1 MPRVM
6 KFRQRN
12 SHIQRRIQNIE
23 DVQEI
28 SFLKAAYCA
37 GCDDDHNGDTVA
49 SLFVPEGVW
58 ATSMSGEHHG
68 HDAIRAFFRSVRDS
82 KRMKYSTHMVTN
94 EVITVNGD
102 TANASWS
109 FTMMYTSPEEKRYRI
124 LGFHRDTFV
133 RTSSG
138 WRFASLYSDVQD
150 YAILETQTFRHT
162 S

>member
-12 SHIQRRIQNIE
+12 SHILRRIQNIE

-49 SLFVPEGVW
+49 SLFVPAGVW

-94 EVITVNGD
+94 EVITVSGD

-109 FTMMYTSPEEKRYRI
+109 FTMMYTSPDEKRYRI
-124 LGFHRDTFV
+124 LGFYRDTFV

-150 YAILETQTFRHT
+150 YTILETQTFRHT

>member
-1 MPRVM
+1 M

-12 SHIQRRIQNIE
+12 SHILKHIQNVE
-23 DVQEI
+23 ATREI
-28 SFLKAAYCA
+28 SFLKAMYCA

-49 SLFVPEGVW
+49 ALFVPTGVW

-94 EVITVNGD
+94 EVINVFGD
-102 TANASWS
+102 IANATWS
-109 FTMMYTSPEEKRYRI
+109 FTMMYTSPDEKRYRI
-124 LGFHRDTFV
+124 LGFYRDTFV
-133 RTSSG
+133 RTAVG
-138 WRFASLYSDVQD
+138 WRFTSLYSEVQD
-150 YAILETQTFRHT
+150 YAILETQTFRRT

>member
-1 MPRVM
+1 MSRVM

-12 SHIQRRIQNIE
+12 SHILKHIQNVE
-23 DVQEI
+23 ATREI

-49 SLFVPEGVW
+49 ALFVPTGVW

-94 EVITVNGD
+94 EVINVFGD
-102 TANASWS
+102 IANATWS
-109 FTMMYTSPEEKRYRI
+109 FTMMYTSPDEKRYRI
-124 LGFHRDTFV
+124 LGFYRDTFV
-133 RTSSG
+133 RTAVG
-138 WRFASLYSDVQD
+138 WRFTSLYSEVQD
-150 YAILETQTFRHT
+150 YAILETQTFRRT

>member
-1 MPRVM
+1 MPREM
-6 KFRQRN
+6 KFPQRN
-12 SHIQRRIQNIE
+12 SQTLQRLQNLE

-49 SLFVPEGVW
+49 ALFIPTGTW
-58 ATSMSGEHHG
+58 ATSMSGEHRG

-94 EVITVNGD
+94 EVITVCGD
-102 TANASWS
+102 EAQATWS
-109 FTMMYTSPEEKRYRI
+109 FTMMYTSPDEKRYRI
-124 LGFHRDTFV
+124 LGFYRDTFV
-133 RTSSG
+133 RTAGG

-150 YAILETQTFRHT
+150 YALLETQTFRLT

>member
-12 SHIQRRIQNIE
+12 SHILRRIQNIE

-49 SLFVPEGVW
+49 ALFVPAGVW

-68 HDAIRAFFRSVRDS
+68 HDAIRTFFRSVRDS

-94 EVITVNGD
+94 EVITVSGD

-109 FTMMYTSPEEKRYRI
+109 FTMMYTSPDEKRCRI
-124 LGFHRDTFV
+124 LGFYRDTFV

>member
-1 MPRVM
+1 MLSFM
-6 KFRQRN
+6 KLRHRN
-12 SHIQRRIQNIE
+12 SQILQRIQNSE
-23 DVQEI
+23 DVRAI

-49 SLFVPEGVW
+49 ALFVPTGVW
-58 ATSMSGEHHG
+58 ATSMSGEHCG

-94 EVITVNGD
+94 EVITISGD

-124 LGFHRDTFV
+124 LGFYRDTFV
-133 RTSSG
+133 RTAAG
-138 WRFASLYSDVQD
+138 WRFASLYSEVQD
-150 YAILETQTFRHT
+150 YAILESQTFRHI

>member
-12 SHIQRRIQNIE
+12 SHILRRIQNIE

-28 SFLKAAYCA
+28 SFLKASYCA
-37 GCDDDHNGDTVA
+37 GCDDDHNGNTVA
-49 SLFVPEGVW
+49 ALFVPAGVW

-94 EVITVNGD
+94 EVITVSGD
-102 TANASWS
+102 TAKASWS

-124 LGFHRDTFV
+124 LGFYRDTFV

>member
-1 MPRVM
+1 M

-12 SHIQRRIQNIE
+12 SHILRRIQNIE

-49 SLFVPEGVW
+49 ALFVPAGVW

-68 HDAIRAFFRSVRDS
+68 HDAIRTFFRSVRDR
-82 KRMKYSTHMVTN
+82 KNMKNSTHMVTN
-94 EVITVNGD
+94 EVITVSGY

-109 FTMMYTSPEEKRYRI
+109 FTMMYTSPDEKRYRI
-124 LGFHRDTFV
+124 LGFYRDTFV

-150 YAILETQTFRHT
+150 YAILETQTFRHI

>member
-12 SHIQRRIQNIE
+12 SQILQRIQKIE
-23 DVQEI
+23 DAQEI

-49 SLFVPEGVW
+49 ALFVPSGVW
-58 ATSMSGEHHG
+58 ATSMSGEHRG

-94 EVITVNGD
+94 EVITVTGD
-102 TANASWS
+102 TANATWS

-124 LGFHRDTFV
+124 LGFYRDTFV
-133 RTSSG
+133 RTATG
-138 WRFASLYSDVQD
+138 WRFETLYSEVQD

>member
-12 SHIQRRIQNIE
+12 SHILRRIQNIE

-49 SLFVPEGVW
+49 ALFVPAGVW

-82 KRMKYSTHMVTN
+82 KRGHYCFWRHCKCVVEFHHDVHITRGKKISHFGFLSRYVCTHIIWLAFCISVFRCAGLRN
-94 EVITVNGD
+94 FRN
-102 TANASWS
+102 
-109 FTMMYTSPEEKRYRI
+109 
-124 LGFHRDTFV
+124 
-133 RTSSG
+133 
-138 WRFASLYSDVQD
+138 SD
-150 YAILETQTFRHT
+150 F
-162 S
+162 

>member
-12 SHIQRRIQNIE
+12 SHILRRIQNIE

-49 SLFVPEGVW
+49 SLFVPTGVW

-68 HDAIRAFFRSVRDS
+68 HDAIRAFFRSVRDG

-102 TANASWS
+102 TANASWI
-109 FTMMYTSPEEKRYRI
+109 FTMMYTSPDEKRYRI
-124 LGFHRDTFV
+124 LGFYRDTFV